1 MKKLLF
7 IFLIPICLLG
17 QQAPPPAPAPPPTP
31 TKSPAQDFG
40 NTQNNIMGAQA
51 RSFGGGSIVKPNPV
65 LTSADFSFLQNPT
78 YESGWRYG
86 TGLGYSNV
94 NAGKGFGANVILTF
108 DLTQQTY
115 STFYRNQSWYGHI
128 NFGRMGLAKNFGLSM
143 TKVWE
148 FNKTT
153 TGMQV
158 GLSSVASQDASSAY
172 YVSVP
177 YLVFLADREMQ
188 VATKIEWK
196 PEVFVTVCSPYYDI
210 EKDLVSKSNT
220 FNAVVGNN
228 VSFAVYKSF
237 KLNVNWRANINT
249 TPKFGVMNNILIGT
263 NLKF

>member
-7 IFLIPICLLG
+7 IFLIPIYLLG
-17 QQAPPPAPAPPPTP
+17 QQAPPPAPAPP

-51 RSFGGGSIVKPNPV
+51 RSFGGGSIVKPNPI

-86 TGLGYSNV
+86 TGLGYSRV
-94 NAGKGFGANVILTF
+94 NAGKGFGANVVLSF

-115 STFYRNQSWYGHI
+115 STFYRNGNWYSHLNLGK
-128 NFGRMGLAKNFGLSM
+128 MGLSRNISLSG
-143 TKVWE
+143 TRIWE
-148 FNKTT
+148 FGKST
-153 TGMQV
+153 TGIQI
-158 GLSSVASQDASSAY
+158 GLSSVESLDSSNQY
-172 YVSVP
+172 FVSVP
-177 YLVFLADREMQ
+177 YLVFLADQE
-188 VATKIEWK
+188 VSLNSKIEWK
-196 PEVFVTVCSPYYDI
+196 PEIFITVCSPYYDI
-210 EKDLVSKSNT
+210 GKGFTSTSNT

-228 VSFAVYKSF
+228 VSFALHKKF
-237 KLNVNWRANINT
+237 RLNINWRANVNT

>member
-7 IFLIPICLLG
+7 IFLIPVCLLG
-17 QQAPPPAPAPPPTP
+17 QQAPPPAPAPASTP

-51 RSFGGGSIVKPNPV
+51 RSFGGGSIIKPNPV

-86 TGLGYSNV
+86 TGLGYSRV

-108 DLTQQTY
+108 DLSQQTY
-115 STFYRNQSWYGHI
+115 STFYRNGDWYYHF
-128 NFGRMGLAKNFGLSM
+128 NFGRMGLARNTGLSV
-143 TKVWE
+143 TRTWE
-148 FNKTT
+148 FRKTT
-153 TGMQV
+153 TGVQLGM
-158 GLSSVASQDASSAY
+158 SSVESKDMSNAY

-177 YLVFLADREMQ
+177 YLVFLADRE
-188 VATKIEWK
+188 VLLNTKLEWK
-196 PEVFVTVCSPYYDI
+196 PEIFITVCSPYYDMG
-210 EKDLVSKSNT
+210 KDFISNSNT

-228 VSFAVYKSF
+228 ISFALHKKF
-237 KLNVNWRANINT
+237 RLNINWRANINT